1 MIDQICEIWFCCSC
15 LIFWVIY
22 IIQSLRPRLCTI
34 NSLLLNNYLPLTT
47 ASLAWYPCS
56 SSLGLAM
63 ETEHDYEHEAQAG
76 GEMKEAGGTR
86 FWWRWRERERERER
100 RERG

>member
-1 MIDQICEIWFCCSC
+1 
-15 LIFWVIY
+15 
-22 IIQSLRPRLCTI
+22 
-34 NSLLLNNYLPLTT
+34 
-47 ASLAWYPCS
+47 
-56 SSLGLAM
+56 M

-100 RERG
+100 RERGKTIEKRLKNNI